1 MLDVALACRFA
12 LATVFIIAAIPK
24 LARRPEFEL
33 AIRGYRLVSPA
44 TAKRLAFLLP
54 PIELLGGWLLAIGLG
69 TVAVSFLLAAC
80 LVLFTSAVSVN
91 LLRGRRI
98 DCGCFG
104 STVESRISWWTV
116 ARNMLLLVSAAFVGV
131 TGAQAVALDD
141 FFGNV
146 TFLGNGTHH
155 AGFDSAFAF
164 VVIGTLVVLS
174 GSVIREAM
182 RLRDVMREAPQ

>member
-141 FFGNV
+141 FFGH
-146 TFLGNGTHH
+146 GTHH
-155 AGFDSAFAF
+155 VGFDRAFAF
-164 VVIGTLVVLS
+164 VVIGTLVVFS